1 MEITIKLFNNM
12 REKLIQS
19 TTREVIDPETGE
31 ITTLESSKVIRKRV
45 KEDSFYM
52 TFIDFISPF
61 IDNLRTCDNARRI
74 LTWLCMNAEFNTG
87 KVFLTTGN
95 RAILCKD
102 LNISSNTLT
111 NNLRKLKDANLI
123 SGDKGDFVINPQIFW
138 KGDLSVRKK
147 LLEDSEIQIKFE
159 ITPKSEN

>member
-1 MEITIKLFNNM
+1 
-12 REKLIQS
+12 
-19 TTREVIDPETGE
+19 
-31 ITTLESSKVIRKRV
+31 
-45 KEDSFYM
+45 
-52 TFIDFISPF
+52 
-61 IDNLRTCDNARRI
+61 
-74 LTWLCMNAEFNTG
+74 MNAEFNTG